1 MKFICNNIERQK
13 ERTAESESKTEE
25 ASEAAAKLK
34 NNKQGQRRGASQCT
48 VRNKYAKKDS
58 NAKAATEAGNSRG
71 WRALQ
76 SALISS
82 KWPVK

>member
-13 ERTAESESKTEE
+13 ERGRVRQRKHPKRQQNSKTINKDNEE
-25 ASEAAAKLK
+25 EPE
-34 NNKQGQRRGASQCT
+34 QCT